1 MYFKN
6 YDNTIHFEI
15 MVRVAKAFHSEDFEA
30 AVDRIP
36 QEMRPRSQK
45 SSRCCIYR
53 DRAIIKYRCMATLGF
68 AIENE
73 DNELKPLSAYA
84 HEALNR
90 ERLSGNMITFIDEAC
105 NGCVRTHYE
114 ATSACRGCLAEACV
128 QHCPKDAVQ
137 VVNGKS
143 VIDPDKCI
151 KCGKCMDACPYHAI
165 VYIPIPCEESCP
177 TGAISK
183 DVSGKEVID
192 YGKCIFCGK
201 CMAACPFTA
210 VLERSQMIDV
220 MQGLKKKQSMVAMI
234 APAIAGEFNA
244 SMKQLATALRRIGF
258 ADVVEVAAGAD
269 ITARLEANEF
279 IERMEHG
286 APFMTTSC
294 CPAYTEL
301 VRKHIPEL
309 GPFVSD
315 TRTPMHYTAQMV
327 KEQDDNSCTVFVGPC
342 VAKRHEGTNDE
353 LVDYVLT
360 FQELEAMFQAQGVVI
375 SECEES
381 EFGIAGCREGRSFP
395 VSGGVTAG
403 IRSMINERAEIL
415 QPTIVDGL
423 NSKSLKE
430 LKKFVK
436 QGAPGN
442 FVEVMGCE
450 GGCVAGPA
458 TIVPARKA
466 TKKCTDYASSSPSAL
481 CAERA
486 AD

>member
-1 MYFKN
+1 MYCKN
-6 YDNTIHFEI
+6 YDTTIHFEI
-15 MVRVAKAFHSEDFEA
+15 MVRLAKAFYSDDFES

-36 QEMRPRSQK
+36 QEMRPRTQK

-68 AIENE
+68 AIEAE
-73 DNELKPLSAYA
+73 ENELKPLSAYA
-84 HEALNR
+84 REALGR
-90 ERLSGNMITFIDEAC
+90 DRLRGNMITFIDEAC

-128 QHCPKDAVQ
+128 QHCPKDAVR
-137 VVNGKS
+137 VENGRS
-143 VIDPDKCI
+143 VIDPDLCI

-183 DVSGKEVID
+183 DACGKQAID
-192 YGKCIFCGK
+192 YEKCIFCGK

-210 VLERSQMIDV
+210 VLERSQMVDV
-220 MQGLKKKQSMVAMI
+220 LSGLKTKRQMVAMI
-234 APAIAGEFNA
+234 APAIAGEFNGT
-244 SMKQLATALRRIGF
+244 MLQLAAALRSLGF
-258 ADVVEVAAGAD
+258 TDVVEVAAGAD
-269 ITARLEANEF
+269 ITARSEADEF

-301 VRKHIPEL
+301 VSKHIPEL
-309 GPFVSD
+309 APYVSD

-327 KEQDDNSCTVFVGPC
+327 KERDETACTVFVGPC
-342 VAKRHEGTNDE
+342 VAKRREGTNDE
-353 LVDYVLT
+353 LVDYVVT
-360 FQELEAMFQAQGVVI
+360 FQEIEAMFQARGIVI
-375 SECEES
+375 SECEEGS
-381 EFGIAGCREGRSFP
+381 FGMVGGREGRSFP

-403 IRSMINERAEIL
+403 IKSMINARAEIL
-415 QPTIVDGL
+415 RPTIVDGL
-423 NSKSLKE
+423 NRKTLKE
-430 LKKFVK
+430 LKNFAKK
-436 QGAPGN
+436 GAPGN

-466 TKKCTDYASSSPSAL
+466 TKRCTEYALSSPSAL
-481 CAERA
+481 AHEGA
-486 AD
+486 GD